1 MDAEIE
7 QIKRDHFEALKPR
20 EVVMLVK
27 ADYKADYGWQVEH
40 WLPDG
45 VGPTSCYDTPHE
57 AAARVLQLLDI
68 KEPITPQ
75 SWPEI
80 AQIGGDP
87 NAKPPRDAGG
97 GPA

>member
-7 QIKRDHFEALKPR
+7 QIKRDHFEALKSR

-27 ADYKADYGWQVEH
+27 HDYGWQVEH
-40 WLPDG
+40 WHPDG
-45 VGPTSCYDTPHE
+45 VAPTSCYDTPHE
-57 AAARVLQLLDI
+57 AAARALQLLDI

-87 NAKPPRDAGG
+87 TAKPPREPYPRGSND
-97 GPA
+97 